1 MPFPSASTT
10 ARRWFDARL
19 LIAGLALVVVALTL
33 LAYWAWQASVRRH
46 AVAIE
51 LLRSHAELAAQRLG
65 ARIQAE
71 IYIGATAVFRPVTG
85 GRLGIV
91 DSLPQPEAVLASARD
106 AERCRCVAP
115 FKPAY
120 AARTDLTPGGT
131 RFAGPEIPAAAEQA
145 VIVDA
150 VRAQMELM
158 PRGWEVAILRGGAS
172 DGRLTVFTRVAS
184 PSGTAG
190 YLLLATDSA
199 RFREFIARPLL
210 ANTPLVVGD
219 SSVRMHND
227 SLVSI
232 RIATAAGDVLYR
244 SATPPDSAT
253 ASTTH
258 FPIEWGTLAVT
269 ASLLPRA
276 AAFVLPG
283 GVPRSPLPTLIGLLV
298 IATAL
303 VVGASMLIWRMYE
316 LSRLRADFTSSVS
329 HELRT
334 PLTQILLYA
343 ETIEMGRHRSEEKR
357 SEAIGVI
364 AREARRLIHL
374 VENVLHYSRAER
386 SLTRVEPRPQE
397 LGSFVTDIV
406 SGFAPVAESRGST
419 VALRIPEP
427 VHAQMDADAMRRVV
441 LNLLDNAIRYGP
453 PGQRVVVGVERDGSW
468 ARIVVEDDGPGVPV
482 EHQEEIWRPFVR
494 LNGHGADTATGC
506 GIGLAIVSD
515 IVALHDGRR
524 GVHAR
529 PGGGAAFFIELPA
542 A

>member
-1 MPFPSASTT
+1 MTRPFPSPT

-19 LIAGLALVVVALTL
+19 LIVGLALVVVALTL

-65 ARIQAE
+65 ARVQAE

-85 GRLGIV
+85 GRQGRV
-91 DSLPQPEAVLASARD
+91 ESLPEPEAVLSSARD

-115 FKPAY
+115 FKPVY

-131 RFAGPEIPAAAEQA
+131 RFTGSDIPPVAKQAA
-145 VIVDA
+145 IIDA
-150 VRAQMELM
+150 LRAQMEHM
-158 PRGWEVAILRGGAS
+158 PRGWEVAILRGGAR
-172 DGRLTVFTRVAS
+172 DGRLTLFTRVAS
-184 PSGTAG
+184 PTGTAG
-190 YLLLATDSA
+190 YVLLAADSA
-199 RFREFIARPLL
+199 RFREFIVRPLL

-219 SSVRMHND
+219 SSARMDND

-232 RIATAAGDVLYR
+232 RIASATGEVLYR
-244 SATPPDSAT
+244 SVTPPDST
-253 ASTTH
+253 IASTTR
-258 FPIEWGTLAVT
+258 FPIEWGTVAVT
-269 ASLLPRA
+269 ASLLPKA
-276 AAFVLPG
+276 AALVLPG
-283 GVPRSPLPTLIGLLV
+283 GVPRSPLPTLIGLLI

-303 VVGASMLIWRMYE
+303 VVGASMMVWRMYE

-343 ETIEMGRHRSEEKR
+343 ETIEMGRHRSEAKR

-386 SLTRVEPRPQE
+386 SLTRIDPRTQE
-397 LGSFVTDIV
+397 LGSLVTDIV

-427 VHAQMDADAMRRVV
+427 VRARVDGDAMRRVV

-453 PGQRVVVGVERDGSW
+453 AGQRVIVGVERDGPW

-482 EHQEEIWRPFVR
+482 ERQDEIWRPFVR
-494 LNGHGADTATGC
+494 LDGHGADGTTGC

-515 IVALHDGRR
+515 IVAMHDGRR
-524 GVHAR
+524 GVHSR
-529 PGGGAAFFIELPA
+529 QGGGAAFFIELPA